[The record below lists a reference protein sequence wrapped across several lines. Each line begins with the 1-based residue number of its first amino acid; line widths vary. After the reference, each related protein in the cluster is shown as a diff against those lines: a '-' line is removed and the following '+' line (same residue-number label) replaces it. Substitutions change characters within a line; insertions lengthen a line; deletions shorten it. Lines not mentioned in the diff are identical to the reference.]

1 MGSIKVTMLN
11 ESGFSMI
18 LTFLF
23 FLYSSQAQAQDTLE
37 TGVCRATNNEI
48 KLEKNKKLDELPFI
62 GKEFSVSFELFLD
75 NCPAADV
82 PYVSVLHFTVGAD
95 GGAMGD
101 RIPAVWI
108 MPSKEIHITSAISG
122 NPNSLEN
129 YAIET
134 GKWNKI
140 EINQK
145 LVDEKYMFEVLIN
158 GESKRSVENTTP
170 DKYENIKVFA
180 GDDWYPAAEGKIK
193 NLKIATSS
201 A

>member
-62 GKEFSVSFELFLD
+62 GKEFSISFELFLD
-75 NCPAADV
+75 NFPAADV

-95 GGAMGD
+95 SGNMGD
-101 RIPAVWI
+101 RIPAVWVK
-108 MPSKEIHITSAISG
+108 PSKEIHITSAISG
-122 NPNSLEN
+122 NVNSFEN

-158 GESKRSVENTTP
+158 GESKRSVENTSP

-180 GDDWYPAAEGKIK
+180 GDDWYPAAEGKIR
-193 NLKIATSS
+193 NLKIVIL
-201 A
+201 